1 MSSACKPAGEGEEGM
16 DAVMHA
22 VVVEHKH
29 VVFTSVI
36 KIILRTDACPPP
48 HRFEYV
54 PPYSSLVNEEEG
66 EALRFF
72 IAKMSWRGI
81 IFACSFSFFF

>member
-1 MSSACKPAGEGEEGM
+1 MSSACKPAGEREGRGEWM
-16 DAVMHA
+16 PLCMSWWS
-22 VVVEHKH
+22 KH

>member
-48 HRFEYV
+48 SIRIR
-54 PPYSSLVNEEEG
+54 SSV
-66 EALRFF
+66 FF
-72 IAKMSWRGI
+72 AR
-81 IFACSFSFFF
+81 